1 MIGSKSQ
8 SGSTVR
14 NRKKGSR
21 MTLSEAGRLL
31 RKRISVSRQLLAA
44 GQVWKNSLPSHD
56 CDVVITFPQ
65 STTEE
70 TLVWFLTQLKT
81 NVPELLVEVRHHRH
95 TNVYGFYLTTS
106 YENLLKGAEEMR
118 LRKPLKPQFGGG
130 MKEFVYEE
138 RECFNQSE
146 NKDLFLSSQERQ
158 SIILNL
164 LYGLRASDKDE
175 LLHIK
180 FIEGQPIVPKCL
192 AEGVI
197 SQVLPLHNSDALN
210 NLKRTWMQ
218 AVFKH
223 QPLNDICDYF
233 GVKIAIYFAWLGHY
247 TKALTLPAF
256 FGVFLWLCYYG
267 RDQASE
273 DICFVVFALFNVLW
287 ATLYLESWK
296 RNCAELAYRWGT
308 LDIQNELL
316 AEPRPL
322 FAGPLAISPV
332 TGRMEPTYPAWKR
345 NLFRYCVSLPV
356 IAFCLLVVFLVMF
369 LIFELQTWWDRMID
383 ARGFPFWMT
392 LFPKVLLA
400 LVINVLDGV
409 YHKIAVWL
417 NDKENYRGEE
427 QYENHLVAKELLFQ
441 FVNSFLSLFYIAFYL
456 QDMEKLKEQLA
467 ALLITRQVVGNIKES
482 FIPFLTETLKLAHLG
497 ADHSVHTPS
506 GSENEQKDF
515 SSDPE
520 SDAMSS
526 AASTPVHENT
536 KKKKIY
542 NNLTQAEV
550 ESAMYKYEGTFE
562 DYLEMFIQF
571 GYVILFSSAFPMAA
585 MCALMNNVI
594 EIRSDAFKLCM
605 IFQRPFGQRA
615 ENIGTWQD
623 AMEVMGVIAVIVN
636 CALIGMSGQVQ
647 RMFPNLSTQGTII
660 LIIILEHLILSIKF
674 GIAYA
679 IPDVPQWVATKMA
692 KVEFQRCEAV
702 KHFHRNSLLKKKR
715 KMETKSNSFESSTP
729 SSKHPKKSTNKCKD
743 RACQTEHIHPLQ
755 RDNSI
760 SEELVLGSSPS
771 VSANKNEVTD
781 KLNPSIKLS
790 PIHGDQTSN
799 PVCSTEI
806 SQSQTK
812 SSPSG
817 ISGTCKNI
825 LEIPCENIPVIQK
838 DMDAM
843 SINFET
849 PYLSNHK
856 RVQRKLSLPQIKILK
871 KNSSQE
877 SDSPPDAVQSAGT
890 SSKKFFSNSSNSGSS
905 SRFFTTLRKRKH
917 ALKRALSFQ
926 NSSTSSDDKVPLEQ
940 NNGNEAKPSADLNS
954 V

>member
-1 MIGSKSQ
+1 MQVPKPPSS
-8 SGSTVR
+8 SSSTVR

-56 CDVVITFPQ
+56 CDVVVTFPQ

-70 TLVWFLTQLKT
+70 TLIWFLTQLKT
-81 NVPELLVEVRHHRH
+81 NVPELIVEVRHHRH

-106 YENLLKGAEEMR
+106 FEYLLKGAEEER

-146 NKDLFLSSQERQ
+146 SKDLFLSSQERQ

-197 SQVLPLHNSDALN
+197 SQVLPLHSGEDLN
-210 NLKRTWMQ
+210 KLKRTWMQ

-256 FGVFLWLCYYG
+256 FGLFVWICCYG
-267 RDQASE
+267 RDQATE
-273 DICFVVFALFNVLW
+273 DVCFVVFALFNVLW

-322 FAGPLAISPV
+322 FSGPLAVSSI

-345 NLFRYCVSLPV
+345 NLFRYCVSLPI

-409 YHKIAVWL
+409 YHRIAVWL
-417 NDKENYRGEE
+417 NDKEHYRLEDSF
-427 QYENHLVAKELLFQ
+427 ENHLIVKLVLFQ

-456 QDMEKLKEQLA
+456 QDMEKLREQLA

-497 ADHSVHTPS
+497 ADHAQTESDS
-506 GSENEQKDF
+506 QKDC
-515 SSDPE
+515 SSDQD
-520 SDAMSS
+520 SDTMSS
-526 AASTPVHENT
+526 APSSPVHEGRGEEG
-536 KKKKIY
+536 K

-660 LIIILEHLILSIKF
+660 LIIVLEHIILSLKF

-692 KVEFQRCEAV
+692 KVEFQRREAV
-702 KHFHRNSLLKKKR
+702 KHFHRSTLLKKKK
-715 KMETKSNSFESSTP
+715 KMDSKSNSFESPSTT
-729 SSKHPKKSTNKCKD
+729 PKPTKKTAKC
-743 RACQTEHIHPLQ
+743 RNRSCQTEAHIFITKKSSVS
-755 RDNSI
+755 D
-760 SEELVLGSSPS
+760 LVLGPSPSSTPTKEHSSEHLATASRVSSPTGNLYEPCS
-771 VSANKNEVTD
+771 NHEDCVT
-781 KLNPSIKLS
+781 KPQVESSPQARGSIK
-790 PIHGDQTSN
+790 
-799 PVCSTEI
+799 EI
-806 SQSQTK
+806 Q
-812 SSPSG
+812 
-817 ISGTCKNI
+817 
-825 LEIPCENIPVIQK
+825 CENIPVIQK
-838 DMDAM
+838 DLDAM

-849 PYLSNHK
+849 PYLSTHK

-877 SDSPPDAVQSAGT
+877 SDSPPDNASGA
-890 SSKKFFSNSSNSGSS
+890 KKFFSGSSSSGSS
-905 SRFFTTLRKRKH
+905 SRFLSTLKKRKH

-926 NSSTSSDDKVPLEQ
+926 NSSTSSEEKATPAELDIVSKAVDKDEPNTL
-940 NNGNEAKPSADLNS
+940 
-954 V
+954 

>member
-1 MIGSKSQ
+1 M
-8 SGSTVR
+8 
-14 NRKKGSR
+14 
-21 MTLSEAGRLL
+21 
-31 RKRISVSRQLLAA
+31 
-44 GQVWKNSLPSHD
+44 
-56 CDVVITFPQ
+56 
-65 STTEE
+65 
-70 TLVWFLTQLKT
+70 
-81 NVPELLVEVRHHRH
+81 VEVRHHRH

-106 YENLLKGAEEMR
+106 FENLLKGAEEER

-146 NKDLFLSSQERQ
+146 NRDVFLSSQERQ

-164 LYGLRASDKDE
+164 LHGLRASDKDE
-175 LLHIK
+175 LVHIK
-180 FIEGQPIVPKCL
+180 FIEGQPIIPKCL
-192 AEGVI
+192 ADGVI
-197 SQVLPLHNSDALN
+197 SQVLPLHNSEDLN
-210 NLKRTWMQ
+210 KLKRTWMQ
-218 AVFKH
+218 AFLNY

-233 GVKIAIYFAWLGHY
+233 GVKIAMYFAWLGHY

-256 FGVFLWLCYYG
+256 FGLFLWLRYYG
-267 RDQASE
+267 KDQATE

-308 LDIQNELL
+308 LDIHNELL

-322 FAGPLAISPV
+322 FTGPLAVSPI

-345 NLFRYCVSLPV
+345 NLFRYCVSLPI
-356 IAFCLLVVFLVMF
+356 IAFCLLSVFLVMF

-427 QYENHLVAKELLFQ
+427 EYENHLVAKELLFQ

-482 FIPFLTETLKLAHLG
+482 FIPFITETFKLAHLNSNQ
-497 ADHSVHTPS
+497 ALHSPA
-506 GSENEQKDF
+506 GSDQEQKDV
-515 SSDPE
+515 SSDQE
-520 SDAMSS
+520 SDYLSS
-526 AASTPVHENT
+526 TSSTPVHDHQ
-536 KKKKIY
+536 KKRKNY
-542 NNLTQAEV
+542 NSLTQAEV

-585 MCALMNNVI
+585 MCALLNNVI

-660 LIIILEHLILSIKF
+660 LIVILEHIILSIKF

-692 KVEFQRCEAV
+692 KVEFQRREAV
-702 KHFHRNSLLKKKR
+702 KHFHRSSLSKKKR
-715 KMETKSNSFESSTP
+715 RMEYNNSSFDSPVQCPKSTKKLTSNS
-729 SSKHPKKSTNKCKD
+729 KKRDQN
-743 RACQTEHIHPLQ
+743 CQTDPFSFPMKE
-755 RDNSI
+755 NSPI
-760 SEELVLGSSPS
+760 IRNIDDQKAEIILGSSPS
-771 VSANKNEVTD
+771 STPRLVPKPEDSTQSHLTVDAKTHSGNSET
-781 KLNPSIKLS
+781 LP
-790 PIHGDQTSN
+790 
-799 PVCSTEI
+799 STESTVLKDI
-806 SQSQTK
+806 DESCFES
-812 SSPSG
+812 
-817 ISGTCKNI
+817 
-825 LEIPCENIPVIQK
+825 IPIIQK
-838 DMDAM
+838 DLDAM

-849 PYLSNHK
+849 PYARHQHK

-877 SDSPPDAVQSAGT
+877 SDSPPDATPSGST
-890 SSKKFFSNSSNSGSS
+890 SKKQGGSSNSSAS
-905 SRFFTTLRKRKH
+905 SRFMSSLKKRKH

-926 NSSTSSDDKVPLEQ
+926 NSSTSSEDKSQPLEV
-940 NNGNEAKPSADLNS
+940 NSSAVQTPTSDLS
-954 V
+954 PL

>member
-1 MIGSKSQ
+1 MKTLGQKYNEM
-8 SGSTVR
+8 R
-14 NRKKGSR
+14 NLKKGSR

-44 GQVWKNSLPSHD
+44 GQIWKNSLPSHD
-56 CDVVITFPQ
+56 CDVVVTFPQ

-70 TLVWFLTQLKT
+70 TLVWLLTQLKT

-106 YENLLKGAEEMR
+106 FENLLKGAEEER
-118 LRKPLKPQFGGG
+118 LRKPLKQQFGGG

-138 RECFNQSE
+138 RECFEQSE
-146 NKDLFLSSQERQ
+146 NKDVFLSSQERQ

-175 LLHIK
+175 VLNIK

-197 SQVLPLHNSDALN
+197 SQVLPLHSCDDLN
-210 NLKRTWMQ
+210 KLKRTWMQ
-218 AVFKH
+218 AFLKH

-247 TKALTLPAF
+247 TKALTVPAF
-256 FGVFLWLCYYG
+256 FGLFMWLCYYG
-267 RDQASE
+267 KDQATE
-273 DICFVVFALFNVLW
+273 DVCFVVFALFNVLW

-322 FAGPLAISPV
+322 FTGPLAISPI

-356 IAFCLLVVFLVMF
+356 IAFCLLIVFLVMF

-383 ARGFPFWMT
+383 SRGFPFWMT

-400 LVINVLDGV
+400 LVINVFDGV
-409 YHKIAVWL
+409 YHRIAVWL

-427 QYENHLVAKELLFQ
+427 EYENHLVAKELLFQ

-482 FIPFLTETLKLAHLG
+482 LIPFLTETFKLAHLG
-497 ADHSVHTPS
+497 ADHTTHSPS
-506 GSENEQKDF
+506 GSENEQKDL
-515 SSDPE
+515 SSDQDSEP
-520 SDAMSS
+520 MSS
-526 AASTPVHENT
+526 ASSTPVHDSSN
-536 KKKKIY
+536 KRKH

-585 MCALMNNVI
+585 MCALLNNVI

-605 IFQRPFGQRA
+605 IFQRPFSQRA

-647 RMFPNLSTQGTII
+647 RMFPNLSTQGTIV
-660 LIIILEHLILSIKF
+660 LIVILEHLILSIKF

-692 KVEFQRCEAV
+692 KVEFQRREAV
-702 KHFHRNSLLKKKR
+702 KHFHRSSLSKKKR
-715 KMETKSNSFESSTP
+715 KMEYKNSSFDSSP
-729 SSKHPKKSTNKCKD
+729 SKPKNRKPMNILKKKD
-743 RACQTEHIHPLQ
+743 SFSQTEPCESLSKQ
-755 RDNSI
+755 NSESNLSI
-760 SEELVLGSSPS
+760 GSSPS
-771 VSANKNEVTD
+771 SNKFFLASESNNTADNVPQPDDGSITYLYAAESLHTEPS
-781 KLNPSIKLS
+781 LNIPSNNCEL
-790 PIHGDQTSN
+790 
-799 PVCSTEI
+799 
-806 SQSQTK
+806 
-812 SSPSG
+812 PS
-817 ISGTCKNI
+817 
-825 LEIPCENIPVIQK
+825 ENIPVIRK
-838 DMDAM
+838 DLDAM

-849 PYLSNHK
+849 PYLSNQK

-877 SDSPPDAVQSAGT
+877 SDSPPDGT
-890 SSKKFFSNSSNSGSS
+890 PSGSGPRKISNSSSS
-905 SRFFTTLRKRKH
+905 SRFFSSLKKRKH

-926 NSSTSSDDKVPLEQ
+926 NSSTSSEDKLQAVEPPNNDGQQVP
-940 NNGNEAKPSADLNS
+940 ADKQKT

>member
-1 MIGSKSQ
+1 MHGSRPQ
-8 SGSTVR
+8 SSSTVR

-44 GQVWKNSLPSHD
+44 GQIWKNSLPSHD
-56 CDVVITFPQ
+56 CDVVVTFPQ
-65 STTEE
+65 STIEE

-81 NVPELLVEVRHHRH
+81 NVPELIVEVRHHRH

-106 YENLLKGAEEMR
+106 FENLLKGAEEER
-118 LRKPLKPQFGGG
+118 LRKPLKPQYGGG

-210 NLKRTWMQ
+210 HLKRTWMQ
-218 AVFKH
+218 AIFKA

-256 FGVFLWLCYYG
+256 FGLFMWLCYYG
-267 RDQASE
+267 RDQATE
-273 DICFVVFALFNVLW
+273 DVCFVVFALFNVLW

-322 FAGPLAISPV
+322 FAGPLAVSPV

-417 NDKENYRGEE
+417 NDKVSVC
-427 QYENHLVAKELLFQ
+427 QLLPVTVLHSLLFARYGKIKRTIGC
-441 FVNSFLSLFYIAFYL
+441 FVDNKTI
-456 QDMEKLKEQLA
+456 
-467 ALLITRQVVGNIKES
+467 
-482 FIPFLTETLKLAHLG
+482 
-497 ADHSVHTPS
+497 HTPS

-515 SSDPE
+515 SSDQE

-526 AASTPVHENT
+526 ATSTPTHEHG
-536 KKKKIY
+536 KKKKQY

-692 KVEFQRCEAV
+692 KVEFQRRDAV

-715 KMETKSNSFESSTP
+715 KIESKSNSFESSTP
-729 SSKHPKKSTNKCKD
+729 SSKHPKKSTNKAKD
-743 RACQTEHIHPLQ
+743 RGCQTEPMHPFK

-760 SEELVLGSSPS
+760 SELVLGSSPTAS
-771 VSANKNEVTD
+771 LNKSEFTD
-781 KLNPSIKLS
+781 KLNCSIQLS
-790 PIHGDQTSN
+790 PVHNDPPKRPFITTDSRQNS
-799 PVCSTEI
+799 
-806 SQSQTK
+806 
-812 SSPSG
+812 SSPTG
-817 ISGTCKNI
+817 TNGTCENI
-825 LEIPCENIPVIQK
+825 LEIPCETIPVIQK

-849 PYLSNHK
+849 PYVSTHK

-877 SDSPPDAVQSAGT
+877 SDSPPDAVAQSG
-890 SSKKFFSNSSNSGSS
+890 SKKFFANASNSGSS
-905 SRFFTTLRKRKH
+905 SRFFTTLKKRKH

-926 NSSTSSDDKVPLEQ
+926 NSSTSSDDKVQPLEQ
-940 NNGNEAKPSADLNS
+940 SNSIETKPSEDMNTS
-954 V
+954 